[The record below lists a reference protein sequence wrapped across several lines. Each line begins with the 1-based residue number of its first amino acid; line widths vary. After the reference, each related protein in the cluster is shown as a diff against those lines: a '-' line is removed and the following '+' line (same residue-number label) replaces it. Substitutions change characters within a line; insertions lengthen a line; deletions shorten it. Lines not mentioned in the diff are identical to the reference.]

1 MKAVILLKDVILVE
15 KDSFRTI
22 QILYK
27 DREYPHTIEF
37 GDENTAKK
45 AFKEIVT
52 AIENQAYAVTV

>member
-15 KDSFRTI
+15 KDSYNSI

-27 DREYPHTIEF
+27 DREYSHTIEF
-37 GDENTAKK
+37 SDEKTTKK